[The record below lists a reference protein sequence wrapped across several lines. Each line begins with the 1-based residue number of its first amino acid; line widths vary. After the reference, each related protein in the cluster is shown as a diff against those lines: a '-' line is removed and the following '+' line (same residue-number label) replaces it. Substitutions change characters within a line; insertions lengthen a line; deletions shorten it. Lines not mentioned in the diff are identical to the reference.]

1 MDPIQDEIDNKDQ
14 MKLRSNQKEQ
24 AYGIPFPEKQRRIK
38 IDEDGNTNP
47 TMKNNRIK
55 LAPRIMEAL
64 SGESEFTVKLKNPT
78 IQQEAIVRI
87 DT

>member
-1 MDPIQDEIDNKDQ
+1 

-24 AYGIPFPEKQRRIK
+24 SYDIPFPEKQRRIK

-47 TMKNNRIK
+47 TVKNNRIK
-55 LAPRIMEAL
+55 LDPRMIEAV
-64 SGESEFTVKLKNPT
+64 SGESELTVKLKNPT
-78 IQQEAIVRI
+78 IQQEVIVRI

>member
-24 AYGIPFPEKQRRIK
+24 SYDIPFPEKQRRIK

-55 LAPRIMEAL
+55 LDPRMIEAV
-64 SGESEFTVKLKNPT
+64 SGESELTVKLKNPT

>member
-1 MDPIQDEIDNKDQ
+1 

-24 AYGIPFPEKQRRIK
+24 TYNIPFPEKQRRIK

-55 LAPRIMEAL
+55 LDPRIMEAL
-64 SGESEFTVKLKNPT
+64 SGESELTVKLKNPT
-78 IQQEAIVRI
+78 IQQEVIVRI

>member
-24 AYGIPFPEKQRRIK
+24 SYGIPFPEKQRRIK

-47 TMKNNRIK
+47 TVKNNRIK
-55 LAPRIMEAL
+55 LDPRMIEAV
-64 SGESEFTVKLKNPT
+64 SGESELTVKLKNPT

>member
-1 MDPIQDEIDNKDQ
+1 

-24 AYGIPFPEKQRRIK
+24 SYDIPFPEKQRRIK

-55 LAPRIMEAL
+55 LDPRMIEAV
-64 SGESEFTVKLKNPT
+64 SGESELTVKLKNPT

>member
-24 AYGIPFPEKQRRIK
+24 SYDIPFPEKQRRIK

-55 LAPRIMEAL
+55 LDPRMIEAV
-64 SGESEFTVKLKNPT
+64 SGESELTVTLKNPT
-78 IQQEAIVRI
+78 IQQEVIVRI

>member
-55 LAPRIMEAL
+55 LDPRMIEAV
-64 SGESEFTVKLKNPT
+64 SGESELTVKLKNPT
-78 IQQEAIVRI
+78 IQQEVIVRI

>member
-1 MDPIQDEIDNKDQ
+1 MDPIQDERDNKDQ

-24 AYGIPFPEKQRRIK
+24 SYDIPFPEKQRRIK

-55 LAPRIMEAL
+55 LDPRMIEAV
-64 SGESEFTVKLKNPT
+64 SGESELTVKLKNPT
-78 IQQEAIVRI
+78 IQQEVIVRI

>member
-1 MDPIQDEIDNKDQ
+1 

-24 AYGIPFPEKQRRIK
+24 SYDIPFPEKQRRIK

-55 LAPRIMEAL
+55 LDTRIMEAL

>member
-24 AYGIPFPEKQRRIK
+24 SYDIPFPEKQRRIK

-47 TMKNNRIK
+47 TVKNNRIK
-55 LAPRIMEAL
+55 LDPRMIEAV
-64 SGESEFTVKLKNPT
+64 SGESELTVKLKNPT
-78 IQQEAIVRI
+78 IQQEVIVRI